1 MIEFKAFG
9 IKISFDF
16 SFFATLALLMFLKD
30 AEYIILGFYACMLH
44 EIGHLIL
51 MNLAG
56 GKLEK
61 ISFYGAGIKIVPTHK
76 IMPFFKDVLILLGGP
91 LVNFIAFFIAFL
103 FSFKNNNDILIFAF
117 MNLTVGIFNLLPFKA
132 FDGGRILDLI
142 FGNFLSIQNASKAAM
157 ILKILCVFLIGIFF
171 CFFIINKSG
180 NITLYLTVLYFLVCE
195 IFA

>member
-16 SFFATLALLMFLKD
+16 SFFATLALLMLLKD
-30 AEYIILGFYACMLH
+30 TKYIILGFYACMLH

-61 ISFYGAGIKIVPTHK
+61 ISFYGAGIKIVPAHK
-76 IMPFFKDVLILLGGP
+76 IMPFFKDILILLGGP
-91 LVNFIAFFIAFL
+91 LANFIAFSVAFL
-103 FSFKNNNDILIFAF
+103 LSFKNNDILIFAF

-132 FDGGRILDLI
+132 FDGGRILALI
-142 FGNFLSIQNASKAAM
+142 FGNFLSIQNANKAAM